1 MGIAYI
7 QAFAYTMTVFALFA
21 DMPRLTL
28 IVAMDRNRGI
38 GIANQLPWK
47 LPEDLAHFK
56 RTTMGHAI
64 IMGRKTFE
72 SIGRPLPGRRSIVV
86 TRNPAWQATGVTT
99 ASTPRQAVE
108 LAGDETGAFII
119 GGAELFKET
128 LHLADRMIVTLI
140 DSVFE
145 CDTFFPEIDPDL
157 WAETGREDCLSATGL
172 SFAIVTYDR
181 MR

>member
-1 MGIAYI
+1 
-7 QAFAYTMTVFALFA
+7 
-21 DMPRLTL
+21 MPRLTL

-56 RTTMGHAI
+56 RTTIGHAI
-64 IMGRKTFE
+64 IMGRMTFE
-72 SIGRPLPGRRSIVV
+72 SIGRALPGRRSIVV
-86 TRNPAWQATGVTT
+86 TRNPAWQATSVMT
-99 ASTPRQAVE
+99 ASTPQQAFE
-108 LAGDETGAFII
+108 LARDETEAFII
-119 GGAELFKET
+119 GGAELFEQT

-140 DSVFE
+140 DSQFE

-157 WAETGREDCLSATGL
+157 WTETGREDCRSANGL
-172 SFAIVTYDR
+172 SFAIVTYER